1 MKDDPAQSGD
11 TFRTEE
17 SRHANLA
24 LDISTIYLEI
34 QALLNLENMTA
45 GWEKTNPLIRKTQ

>member
-1 MKDDPAQSGD
+1 MEDDPAQSGD

-45 GWEKTNPLIRKTQ
+45 GWEKTNPLISGH